1 MVMPMSAVDE
11 VPIEKHSERTGPGAQ
26 GNGAF
31 LNIWMMSPIGFLAT
45 ALLLEKEERN
55 NANSSACAGARAL
68 GRLMPPFLMASRNQP
83 SVEAKTP
90 PLPMLLLP
98 VLPLPLPLLPV
109 LPLPLMLIPVL
120 PLPLLLL
127 SVLPPPIQLSPQI
140 MLPLLLL
147 PVLLLHPLHC
157 AGHPEW
163 SSPNGAQ
170 NEGEFE
176 PQYGFLAIH

>member
-1 MVMPMSAVDE
+1 MPMSAVDE

-26 GNGAF
+26 GNGAL
-31 LNIWMMSPIGFLAT
+31 LNICIMSPIGFLAT
-45 ALLLEKEERN
+45 TLLLEIEERN

-90 PLPMLLLP
+90 PLPLLLLP
-98 VLPLPLPLLPV
+98 VLPLPLL
-109 LPLPLMLIPVL
+109 LIPVL

-147 PVLLLHPLHC
+147 LVLLLHPLHC
-157 AGHPEW
+157 AGHPKW